1 MSANGH
7 ISESFVSTV
16 LEGSTLTDVS
26 MLAFPDPKHFVAR
39 ELHCHLEL
47 WSYVASL
54 TPCDLAPQ
62 LLNWIMNSVDVHEFF
77 QHFKGCYKGEA
88 YDSTLPPRRVFLNH
102 PSSKPF
108 VKFISAKL
116 LDRLST
122 GAISLWGKVGG
133 GVQPP
138 HLAMPLTVEPSKPRL
153 CNDCFLNLWIADRP
167 FQLDSLRDVVR
178 YTPLDSFQTICDGK
192 SGYDHIFLLSLVEH
206 ISLSVGG
213 GAGFLLVILFLSGG
227 NHPHTFT
234 TLLVSSHPIIFV
246 PLAFTAP
253 CISTTDKWARFILLP
268 RLFPHPVK
276 ISVLS
281 VTQISPLLMWPL
293 LFPTLWFH

>member
-1 MSANGH
+1 M
-7 ISESFVSTV
+7 
-16 LEGSTLTDVS
+16 
-26 MLAFPDPKHFVAR
+26 
-39 ELHCHLEL
+39 
-47 WSYVASL
+47 
-54 TPCDLAPQ
+54 
-62 LLNWIMNSVDVHEFF
+62 
-77 QHFKGCYKGEA
+77 
-88 YDSTLPPRRVFLNH
+88 
-102 PSSKPF
+102 
-108 VKFISAKL
+108 
-116 LDRLST
+116 
-122 GAISLWGKVGG
+122 GKSWG

-213 GAGFLLVILFLSGG
+213 GGAGFLLVILFLSGG

-234 TLLVSSHPIIFV
+234 TLLVSWHPIIFV

-268 RLFPHPVK
+268 RLFPHPEK
-276 ISVLS
+276 F
-281 VTQISPLLMWPL
+281 QIDR
-293 LFPTLWFH
+293 